1 MPKKKNK
8 FGGPEKVWYLVQHSD
23 DEGDTWWSE
32 GENIWTVDPLRAT
45 GYLGSKQA
53 DKVIKRFNCLLN
65 GYNTIDGI
73 SRDEVMDNIKKPRI
87 TYSPQEEKPT
97 GFLIRKIKSLE
108 SNSKLNFGFYWSE
121 ENKTWTSSQG
131 NSTVYP
137 TENLALVRVGRLLK
151 EGIVTETVPLDQEDL
166 DPPTTYRPRLSP
178 ATVIIDR
185 TTPDFPIPLFIADVD
200 DDGTSATV
208 VTEGF
213 TSDSDFTKEGMEDI
227 LALIAR
233 GEYQV
238 LWDPIMMKTPESNK
252 EFLLSIGAPKEEF
265 NTVVPGCILLGPGDT
280 LSDDIPYMVDKIIG
294 DDVLLLHP
302 GLNGHKVYSTD
313 DVRKDILD
321 GHWRIIYDPRIGS
334 DEICEDDKVP

>member
-1 MPKKKNK
+1 MSKKKNK
-8 FGGPEKVWYLVQHSD
+8 FGGPEKVWYLVQQSD

-97 GFLIRKIKSLE
+97 GFLIRKVKSLE

-121 ENKTWTSSQG
+121 ENKTWTSSKG
-131 NSTVYP
+131 NATVYP
-137 TENLALVRVGRLLK
+137 AENLALVRVGRLLR
-151 EGIVTETVPLDQEDL
+151 EGIVTETVPLELEDL
-166 DPPTTYRPRLSP
+166 DPPKTYRPRLSP

-185 TTPDFPIPLFIADVD
+185 TTPDFPIPLFVADVD
-200 DDGTSATV
+200 DDGTTATV
-208 VTEGF
+208 VAEGF
-213 TSDSDFTKEGMEDI
+213 TSDSDFTKERMEDI
-227 LALIAR
+227 LALITR

-238 LWDPIMMKTPESNK
+238 LWDPVMMKTPESNK

-265 NTVVPGCILLGPGDT
+265 NIVVPGCILLGPGNVP
-280 LSDDIPYMVDKIIG
+280 SDDIPYMVDKIIG

-302 GLNGHKVYSTD
+302 GLNGHKLYSTD
-313 DVRKDILD
+313 DVRADILD
-321 GHWRIIYDPRIGS
+321 GHWKVIYDPRIGS
-334 DEICEDDKVP
+334 DQICEDDKVP

>member
-1 MPKKKNK
+1 M
-8 FGGPEKVWYLVQHSD
+8 
-23 DEGDTWWSE
+23 
-32 GENIWTVDPLRAT
+32 WTVDPLRAT

-87 TYSPQEEKPT
+87 TYSTQEQPA
-97 GFLIRKIKSLE
+97 GFLVRKVKSLE
-108 SNSKLNFGFYWSE
+108 SSSKLNFGFYWSE
-121 ENKTWTSSQG
+121 EDKNWTSSKG
-131 NSTVYP
+131 NATVYP
-137 TENLALVRVGRLLK
+137 IENLALVRVGRLLK
-151 EGIVTETVPLDQEDL
+151 EGIVIETVPLMLEDH
-166 DPPTTYRPRLSP
+166 DPPKKYRPRLSP

-185 TTPDFPIPLFIADVD
+185 TTPDFPIPLFVTDVD
-200 DDGTSATV
+200 DDGTTATV
-208 VTEGF
+208 VAEGF

-238 LWDPIMMKTPESNK
+238 LWDPVMMKTPESNK

-280 LSDDIPYMVDKIIG
+280 LSDDIPYMVDKIVG

-302 GLNGHKVYSTD
+302 GVNGHKLYSTD
-313 DVRKDILD
+313 DVRADIQG
-321 GHWRIIYDPRIGS
+321 GHWKVIYDPRIGS
-334 DEICEDDKVP
+334 DQICEDDKVP